1 MDYRGSPA
9 PADWACT
16 ILIRSLRALLRSSL
30 GLVRRAFG
38 LRPVEGFVDRVRAG
52 EVRGWAL
59 DPNQPLRRVRV
70 FACCE
75 GRIVAETS
83 ADQVRPD
90 LARDGRGDGRHGF
103 VLRLPQALLDGQ
115 PRRLRIEV
123 RDGWISQR
131 LVGGDVVLGPPEET
145 IAAAPLP
152 EPTEVQV
159 ESPVVEPARVALLVL
174 GGDGDIGVTQASW
187 RAQDWPDVAWAS
199 LEDEDGAKGVLAS
212 AHTVVLAQPGDV
224 FGPDTARTLA
234 QSQPLADVAT
244 WGAAGGSGVAR
255 RPEARALGV
264 LLGETLGAGYA
275 VRADVFSL
283 HRGDL
288 CELLASD
295 PRRFE
300 LWLAGRR
307 DLRWTHLP
315 VSLSSHERPIGRWSP
330 VRSRNADGLEHY
342 QWRDA
347 AAGRASR
354 LVPDVSAARVTLAVW
369 PFRAP
374 AWLDSALALCAAC
387 TDAAL
392 EVLVAP
398 DDVEAVTAELGQ
410 AALGARLSVRAV
422 DPPPSSDSGAWL
434 RALGDAA
441 SGDVVVFCAAG
452 VVLASAPGSLD
463 EVSRWALS
471 PGVGGA
477 TVRIDQPRGLPLSG
491 LGLTCQGGGWRCR
504 SDFDPGR
511 PEQPRP
517 VLAGPSEFLVVSRA
531 KLAAVGGVDHLRF
544 QTDWADLD
552 LGLRLRRQGWA
563 TILFGDLRAIGSA
576 SAPRGSTA
584 ADLTGFD
591 PDELAD
597 AAAAYPHSGLA
608 P

>member
-1 MDYRGSPA
+1 MDYRGNPA

-16 ILIRSLRALLRSSL
+16 ILIRRLRALLRSSV
-30 GLVRRAFG
+30 GLLRRAVG

-59 DPNQPLRRVRV
+59 DPNQPLRRIRV
-70 FACCE
+70 VARCE
-75 GRIVAETS
+75 SRIVAETL
-83 ADQVRPD
+83 ADLVRPD
-90 LARDGRGDGRHGF
+90 LARGGRGDGRHGF

-115 PRRLRIEV
+115 PRRVRIEAE
-123 RDGWISQR
+123 DGWISQR
-131 LVGGDVVLGPPEET
+131 LVGGDVTLGPPEET
-145 IAAAPLP
+145 MAAEPQP
-152 EPTEVQV
+152 EPAEVQV
-159 ESPVVEPARVALLVL
+159 QASFVEPARVALLVL

-187 RAQDWPDVAWAS
+187 RAQDWSDVAWAS
-199 LEDEDGAKGVLAS
+199 LENEDRAKDVLAS
-212 AHTVVLAQPGDV
+212 AHTVVLARPGDV

-244 WGAAGGSGVAR
+244 WGAASGSGVAR

-283 HRGDL
+283 HRGDP
-288 CELLASD
+288 CDLLASD
-295 PRRFE
+295 PRQFE
-300 LWLAGRR
+300 LWLASRR
-307 DLRWTHLP
+307 DLRWTHVP
-315 VSLSSHERPIGRWSP
+315 VSLSSHERPIGRWTP
-330 VRSRNADGLEHY
+330 VRSRNAEGLEGY

-347 AAGRASR
+347 AASRSSR
-354 LVPDVSAARVTLAVW
+354 LVPDISSPHVTLAVW

-374 AWLDSALALCAAC
+374 AWLDTALALCAAC
-387 TDAAL
+387 TGVAL

-398 DDVEAVTAELGQ
+398 DDVEAVTVELGQ
-410 AALGARLSVRAV
+410 AASSHRLSVRAV
-422 DPPPSSDSGAWL
+422 DPPASADAGAWL
-434 RALGDAA
+434 RALGGAA
-441 SGDVVVFCAAG
+441 SGDVVVFCVAG
-452 VVLASAPGSLD
+452 VVLGAAPGSLD

-477 TVRIDQPRGLPLSG
+477 TVRIDQPRGVPLSG
-491 LGLTCQGGGWRCR
+491 LGLIYEGGSWRCR

-517 VLAGPSEFLVVSRA
+517 VLAAPSEFLVVSRA

-544 QTDWADLD
+544 HKDWADLD

-563 TILFGDLRAIGSA
+563 SILFGDLRAVAAA
-576 SAPRGSTA
+576 SAPKGSA
-584 ADLTGFD
+584 APDLTGFD
-591 PDELAD
+591 PAELAD
-597 AAAAYPHSGLA
+597 AAAAYPHAGLA